1 MHSGVIVPILSAMLE
16 NAQSL
21 PMNSNLVPGHLTIAK
36 ASCAAIHVVMKRE
49 RRVRIYPYQALKLS
63 QYFHA
68 TMPGCGNNRMAFF
81 CEKGTGGLSRTRHT
95 TRFGR
100 PINLCC
106 WEYRS
111 RYGGYFAILIYKQT
125 AEWKLNYYS
134 I

>member
-36 ASCAAIHVVMKRE
+36 AGCAAIHVVMKGE

-68 TMPGCGNNRMAFF
+68 TMPGCGNNRMAILY
-81 CEKGTGGLSRTRHT
+81 EKGTESLPRA
-95 TRFGR
+95 
-100 PINLCC
+100 
-106 WEYRS
+106 
-111 RYGGYFAILIYKQT
+111 RYGLDLEGLLI
-125 AEWKLNYYS
+125 
-134 I
+134 